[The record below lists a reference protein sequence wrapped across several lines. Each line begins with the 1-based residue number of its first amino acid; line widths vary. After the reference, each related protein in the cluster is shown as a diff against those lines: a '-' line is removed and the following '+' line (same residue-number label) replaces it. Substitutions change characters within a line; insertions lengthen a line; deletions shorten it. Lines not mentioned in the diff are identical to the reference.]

1 MAKNSES
8 DRVEA
13 TTPSPE
19 SEKSG
24 KGRPTPSRKDAQAQR
39 AQPLVGANARPA
51 TKVDKQQVADARLR
65 AREGYAAGD
74 DRYLPDRDK
83 GPQRRYVRDFVDART
98 SLGEW
103 MLPLMLAVVF
113 MTFVA
118 NELVQLISIFTIWGY
133 LAALIIDS
141 IFLGRS
147 LKKRL
152 TTQFGA
158 DKIQPG
164 FQWYAIMRSLQMRR
178 LRLPKPQ
185 VRRGEYTR

>member
-8 DRVEA
+8 DRSGESTPIAEA
-13 TTPSPE
+13 E
-19 SEKSG
+19 QSG
-24 KGRPTPSRKDAQAQR
+24 KGRPTPSRKESQAQR
-39 AQPLVGANARPA
+39 AQPLVGANSRPVA
-51 TKVDKQQVADARLR
+51 KVDKQQAADARLR

-74 DRYLPDRDK
+74 DRYMPDRDK
-83 GPQRRYVRDFVDART
+83 GPQRRFARDFVDART

-103 MLPLMLAVVF
+103 MLPLMIAVVL

-118 NELVQLISIFTIWGY
+118 NEVVQLISIFTIWGY

-141 IFLGRS
+141 VFLGIS

-152 TTQFGA
+152 SAKFGE
-158 DKIQPG
+158 DKLQPG

-185 VRRGEYTR
+185 VSRGQYPR

>member
-1 MAKNSES
+1 MAKNPES
-8 DRVEA
+8 DRSGESTPITEA
-13 TTPSPE
+13 E
-19 SEKSG
+19 QSG
-24 KGRPTPSRKDAQAQR
+24 KGRPTPSRKESQAQR
-39 AQPLVGANARPA
+39 AQPLVGANSRPVA
-51 TKVDKQQVADARLR
+51 KVDKQQAADARLR

-74 DRYLPDRDK
+74 DRYMPDRDK
-83 GPQRRYVRDFVDART
+83 GPQRRFARDFVDART

-103 MLPLMLAVVF
+103 MLPLMIAVVL

-118 NELVQLISIFTIWGY
+118 NEVVQLISIFTIWGY

-141 IFLGRS
+141 VFLGIS

-152 TTQFGA
+152 ITKFGA
-158 DKIQPG
+158 DKLQPG

-185 VRRGEYTR
+185 VRRGQYPR